1 MGFTS
6 AWGGLAPWGQA
17 AALVI
22 LLYVFV
28 SIIIGVILTAV
39 LMFLFAWIREKAEL
53 LKKLHPA
60 LNQIN
65 DALVAAQR
73 GESIPD
79 ELADNQ
85 LVQIVTQ
92 VPKVANSALSAT
104 TTIEQK
110 VDTGS
115 ARVAD
120 AVIEFRART
129 EMVKTMARAFFLPG
143 LMRPRPVAP
152 EEQLVPL
159 ESEQIG
165 PPLVA
170 EPREEPPME
179 QEIVIR
185 QSFR

>member
-1 MGFTS
+1 MGMMS

-17 AALVI
+17 AALVL

-28 SIIIGVILTAV
+28 SIIIGVVLTAV
-39 LMFLFAWIREKAEL
+39 LMFLFAWVREKAEL
-53 LKKLHPA
+53 VKKLHPA
-60 LNQIN
+60 LDQVNE
-65 DALVAAQR
+65 ALVAAQR
-73 GESIPD
+73 GEPVPD
-79 ELADNQ
+79 AVAENK
-85 LVQIVTQ
+85 LVQIVTK
-92 VPKVANSALSAT
+92 VPKVANSALST
-104 TTIEQK
+104 TTSIEQK

-143 LMRPRPVAP
+143 LTKPRRLAA
-152 EEQLVPL
+152 EQQVVLR
-159 ESEQIG
+159 ESEPVG
-165 PPLVA
+165 PPMIV

-179 QEIVIR
+179 QEIIIR